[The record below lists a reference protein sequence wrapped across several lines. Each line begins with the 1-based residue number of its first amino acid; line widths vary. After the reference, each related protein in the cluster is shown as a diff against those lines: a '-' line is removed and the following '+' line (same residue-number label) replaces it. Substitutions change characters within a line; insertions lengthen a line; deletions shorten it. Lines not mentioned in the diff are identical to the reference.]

1 MSLGLAI
8 RTGATLAALVATV
21 FPGPLLAQARTDSTV
36 LMSTNEQ
43 ARADQEQYGY
53 ADAVVAGD
61 FIFLSG
67 IVAGRAPG
75 ETDLIPAY
83 DRVFRQIGAI
93 LKRAGADY
101 GDIVDMTSFH
111 TDVTAEIGAL
121 SEVQKRYLKSPP
133 PAWTA
138 IDVDRLLPDG
148 GITEIKV
155 VAHRPAA
162 AKGE

>member
-1 MSLGLAI
+1 
-8 RTGATLAALVATV
+8 
-21 FPGPLLAQARTDSTV
+21 
-36 LMSTNEQ
+36 MSTNEQ
-43 ARADQEQYGY
+43 ARADQEPYGY

-121 SEVQKRYLKSPP
+121 SEVQKRYLNSPP